1 MVQLISVEKICTL
14 NAELISNI
22 FFKLLYMNSNQCK
35 LKQNDLE
42 VKVNGSI
49 KAYLYCF
56 LFFTAF
62 GFTRLQMV
70 QNLMNKDVKLVKTF
84 FYK

>member
-1 MVQLISVEKICTL
+1 MRSLSVT
-14 NAELISNI
+14 I

-42 VKVNGSI
+42 VKVNGSF

-70 QNLMNKDVKLVKTF
+70 QNLMNKDVKLVKMF